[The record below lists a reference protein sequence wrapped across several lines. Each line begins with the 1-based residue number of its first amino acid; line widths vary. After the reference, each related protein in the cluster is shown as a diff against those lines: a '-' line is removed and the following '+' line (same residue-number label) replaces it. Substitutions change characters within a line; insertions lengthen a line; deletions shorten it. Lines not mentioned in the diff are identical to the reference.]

1 MFIYFIYIK
10 VQEEDRTMFDYG
22 SRYKTNCFIPTMP
35 RTPMARGGGITNV
48 FMMGGMAPSHCHCGE
63 NAAGIGM
70 LAGLGAGILAGIFG
84 RKQQTVVQ
92 YTPTGGYSG
101 GGGYMQQPQTLS
113 STQQCTNLNT
123 LYGAKGY
130 KIVDNG
136 DGTFTATKDGQNVG
150 RGSYDEMQ
158 KTLGGNNDKAI
169 STTDDTTTNKPT
181 TGTTD
186 GKTTGSTTGTTTPK
200 GTTTTQTTDGKGNVK
215 PVEDDEDENAKKDG
229 VKDSDKNKTTTDNT
243 NNNKKAAATTDTKD
257 GTVDDTNN
265 DDGNKNGTTTNGS
278 SNTKGTGSTGKTR
291 GTGSASGA
299 KKSGNTQP
307 TKYTSSAGRTAQK
320 GADGKWHY
328 YAKDGTELKEDF
340 ISKNDP
346 ELWAKANPKYASK
359 KASIHTAKTGAY
371 ITRDDQKRL
380 HYFDEKGKAVTEK
393 EFKGA
398 HNKINTTSIKQGE
411 YSSKH
416 PRIVDKKTGRW
427 AERGK
432 DGTWHYYATDG
443 TELKK
448 DYVQRVNPAL
458 TNGVTKYGK

>member
-1 MFIYFIYIK
+1 MFN
-10 VQEEDRTMFDYG
+10 YG
-22 SRYKTNCFIPTMP
+22 SRTQRVT
-35 RTPMARGGGITNV
+35 TV
-48 FMMGGMAPSHCHCGE
+48 VMMGGMAPSHCHCE
-63 NAAGIGM
+63 KKAADFGL
-70 LAGLGAGILAGIFG
+70 LASGLASLFS
-84 RKQQTVVQ
+84 RKQQPVVQ
-92 YTPTGGYSG
+92 YPPTGGYSG

-113 STQQCTNLNT
+113 TTQQCTNLNT

-136 DGTFTATKDGQNVG
+136 DGTFTATDKDGNNVG

-265 DDGNKNGTTTNGS
+265 DDGNKNGTTANGS
-278 SNTKGTGSTGKTR
+278 SNTKGAGSTGKTR

-307 TKYTSSAGRTAQK
+307 TKYKSSAGRTAQK

-346 ELWAKANPKYASK
+346 ELWAKANPKYASRK
-359 KASIHTAKTGAY
+359 NSVYT
-371 ITRDDQKRL
+371 TRNGSYATKDGYGRL
-380 HYFDEKGKAVTEK
+380 HYFDPNGKPITEK
-393 EFKGA
+393 QFKGA
-398 HNKINTTSIKQGE
+398 HNTVNTTNIKQGS
-411 YSSKH
+411 YSSQQGHRKASG
-416 PRIVDKKTGRW
+416 TGRW
-427 AERGK
+427 AEQGQDNK
-432 DGTWHYYATDG
+432 WHYYAKDG
-443 TELKK
+443 TELNETYIRQK
-448 DYVQRVNPAL
+448 DPELYRKTHAAPTTPKQHTEQADSTRVARRP
-458 TNGVTKYGK
+458 